1 MHQTAA
7 TTSFLRRATSAM
19 FAPVGDWDA
28 IVFSEV
34 LSYLA
39 VHEPSPRF
47 AAPLSPEGIVAIS
60 RMNDGKA
67 ERSGA
72 RCAKSFDGS
81 MAFSGS
87 KRGHGPPTGSA

>member
-19 FAPVGDWDA
+19 LAPVGDWNA

-39 VHEPSPRF
+39 VHEPTPRF
-47 AAPLSPEGIVAIS
+47 GPFSPEGIVAVS

-87 KRGHGPPTGSA
+87 KRAHGPPTGSA